1 MIETT
6 KNETAGM
13 NAIEKIDF
21 HGQEVF
27 AARHENG
34 KIYVPVRKICDN
46 LGIDFSAQRT
56 KIAEDE
62 VLNST
67 VVTVPTVASDGF
79 TRDMFCLPLD
89 MINGWLFQI
98 PVNFFKGEKKEK
110 IILYKKECYKAL
122 SEHFLGDS
130 ADVPSVDEAEFDM
143 FRLIGKFGEMKRNP
157 ITEALA
163 FAIRKPSSAETV
175 LYRINHPEAAPH
187 KVAKAR
193 GLSLR
198 QVYTHLREGELNG
211 VNGRMPDLVTR
222 GEFESF
228 KNETRSNENQL
239 AVGLE
244 NTTEVLKS
252 ISQSFANIMDR
263 LSARLEEQ
271 DRKLVS
277 APRAKSSA
285 FRGFS
290 GRLMSEAVELKRQGM
305 RTRDI
310 AASLGIGESTVRTY
324 LRREREELNFNGN
337 KI

>member
-1 MIETT
+1 MIETA

-13 NAIEKIDF
+13 NAITNLVAVTN
-21 HGQEVF
+21 GQVTTTS
-27 AARHENG
+27 
-34 KIYVPVRKICDN
+34 
-46 LGIDFSAQRT
+46 L
-56 KIAEDE
+56 KIAEVFEKQHKD
-62 VLNST
+62 VLKAIRELEIPEEFNRRNFAPVEYIDAKGEKRPACQIT
-67 VVTVPTVASDGF
+67 RDGF
-79 TRDMFCLPLD
+79 TLLAMGFTGSRAMQFKLAYIEAFNEMEKMLNEPTSA
-89 MINGWLFQI
+89 
-98 PVNFFKGEKKEK
+98 VN
-110 IILYKKECYKAL
+110 
-122 SEHFLGDS
+122 
-130 ADVPSVDEAEFDM
+130 EAEFDM

-277 APRAKSSA
+277 APAPRAKSSA

-290 GRLMSEAVELKRQGM
+290 GKLMSETAELKRQGM
-305 RTRDI
+305 STREI

-324 LRREREELNFNGN
+324 LKREREELNFNGN